1 MTAAEFRRIARGT
14 DMQHLDLQVIDQ
26 ALQWV
31 ADEHEVWFCT
41 VLSTYG
47 SAPRAPGALLVARAN
62 GAHVGSLSGGCVE
75 EEFLASLAQGEL
87 QAPAQIVRYGETDD
101 DRRRLRLPCGGIL
114 QVLVEHHRPTPTWHS
129 HLRTLQATLLGQQR
143 LLRRVDLTSGAAD
156 LLPDHGGEQTCLK
169 GEQVDIRIGP
179 ALRLLLAG
187 VSPVAQACASFARA
201 LGCEVIACDPREE
214 MQGTLIEGIEVQPVL
229 PSVFI
234 ASGACHEA
242 TAVVA
247 LTHDP
252 RIDDLALMEA
262 VRTPAFYIGAMGSRQ
277 TSAKR
282 AERLQR
288 VGGLDEKQIERIHM
302 PIGLDLGSKT
312 PAEIALSV
320 MADVLRVY
328 RGKTRE
334 AL

>member
-1 MTAAEFRRIARGT
+1 
-14 DMQHLDLQVIDQ
+14 MQLLDLQVLEH
-26 ALQWV
+26 ALEWEAQG
-31 ADEHEVWFCT
+31 DDVWFCT

-47 SAPRAPGALLVARAN
+47 SAPRAPGALLVARAD
-62 GAHVGSLSGGCVE
+62 GAYKGSLSGGCVE
-75 EEFLASLAQGEL
+75 EEFLASLAQGDL

-101 DRRRLRLPCGGIL
+101 DRRRLRLPCGGVL
-114 QVLVEHHRPTPTWHS
+114 QVLVEHHQPSAAWRN
-129 HLRTLQATLLGQQR
+129 HLLTIQATLQGQRR
-143 LLRRVDLTSGAAD
+143 LVRRVDLTTGAAE
-156 LLPDHGGEQTCLK
+156 LLEDRGGEQTSVN

-187 VSPVAQACASFARA
+187 VSPVAQVCADFARA
-201 LGCEVIACDPREE
+201 LGWEVIACDPRDE
-214 MQGTLIEGIEVQPVL
+214 MQGVLVEGVEVRPVL

-234 ASGACHEA
+234 ASGECHEA

-288 VGGLDEKQIERIHM
+288 VGGLNTEEIDRIHM
-302 PIGLDLGSKT
+302 PIGLNLGSKT

-328 RGKTRE
+328 RGKARE
-334 AL
+334 GL

>member
-1 MTAAEFRRIARGT
+1 
-14 DMQHLDLQVIDQ
+14 MQHLDLQVIEQ
-26 ALQWV
+26 ALHWV
-31 ADEHEVWFCT
+31 RGGHELWLCT

-47 SAPRAPGALLVARAN
+47 SAPRAPGALLVARAD

-75 EEFLASLAQGEL
+75 EEFLHSLAQGEL
-87 QAPAQIVRYGETDD
+87 RAPAQIIRYGESDD

-114 QVLVEHHRPTPTWHS
+114 QVLVEHHVPS
-129 HLRTLQATLLGQQR
+129 EALANHLEALQAALQGQRR
-143 LLRRVDLTSGAAD
+143 LLRRVNLTTGGAE

-169 GEQVDIRIGP
+169 DEHAEIRVGP

-187 VSPVAQACASFARA
+187 VSPVAQASAGFARA
-201 LGCEVIACDPREE
+201 LGSEVIACDPREE
-214 MQGTLIEGIEVQPVL
+214 VQGMLIEGIEIKPVL
-229 PSVFI
+229 PSMFI
-234 ASGACHEA
+234 ASGGCHEA

-277 TSAKR
+277 TSSKR

-288 VGGLDEKQIERIHM
+288 VGGLSLEQIERIHM

-328 RGKTRE
+328 RGKARD

>member
-1 MTAAEFRRIARGT
+1 
-14 DMQHLDLQVIDQ
+14 MQHLDLQVIDQ

-47 SAPRAPGALLVARAN
+47 SAPRAPGALLVARAD

-214 MQGTLIEGIEVQPVL
+214 MQGTLIEGIEVQPVS

>member
-1 MTAAEFRRIARGT
+1 
-14 DMQHLDLQVIDQ
+14 MQHLDLQVIDQ

-47 SAPRAPGALLVARAN
+47 SAPRAPGALLVARAD

-143 LLRRVDLTSGAAD
+143 LLRRVELTSGAAD

-288 VGGLDEKQIERIHM
+288 VGGLDKKQIERIHM

>member
-1 MTAAEFRRIARGT
+1 
-14 DMQHLDLQVIDQ
+14 MQQLDLQVIDK

-31 ADEHEVWFCT
+31 ADGHDVWLCT

-47 SAPRAPGALLVARAN
+47 SAPRAPGALLIARAD

-75 EEFLASLAQGEL
+75 EEFLASLAQGDL
-87 QAPAQIVRYGETDD
+87 QAPAQIIRYGETDD
-101 DRRRLRLPCGGIL
+101 DRRRLRLPCGGVL
-114 QVLVEHHRPTPTWHS
+114 QVLVEHHRPSEAWRE
-129 HLRTLQATLLGQQR
+129 HLLTLQAALQGQRR
-143 LLRRVDLTSGAAD
+143 LLRRVDLTTGEAE
-156 LLPDHGGEQTCLK
+156 LLPDQGGKQTRICGEQA
-169 GEQVDIRIGP
+169 EIRIGP

-214 MQGTLIEGIEVQPVL
+214 MHGMLIEGIEVQPVL

-234 ASGACHEA
+234 EAGGCHES

-288 VGGLDEKQIERIHM
+288 VGGLSAEQIERIHM

-328 RGKTRE
+328 RGKSRD

>member
-1 MTAAEFRRIARGT
+1 
-14 DMQHLDLQVIDQ
+14 MQQLDLQVIDK
-26 ALQWV
+26 ALEWL
-31 ADEHEVWFCT
+31 ADGHDLWFCT
-41 VLSTYG
+41 VMSTYG
-47 SAPRAPGALLVARAN
+47 SAPRAPGALLVARADS
-62 GAHVGSLSGGCVE
+62 AYAGSLSGGCVE
-75 EEFLASLAQGEL
+75 EEFLASLAQGDL
-87 QAPAQIVRYGETDD
+87 QAPAQLVRYGETDD
-101 DRRRLRLPCGGIL
+101 DRRRLRLPCGGVL
-114 QVLVEHHRPTPTWHS
+114 QVLVEHHRPSEPWRE
-129 HLRTLQATLLGQQR
+129 HLLTFRAALQGQRR
-143 LLRRVDLTSGAAD
+143 LLRRVNLTTGDAQ
-156 LLPDHGGEQTCLK
+156 LLPDPGGQQTRIHDEQA
-169 GEQVDIRIGP
+169 EIRVGP

-187 VSPVAQACASFARA
+187 VSPVAQACAAFARS

-214 MQGTLIEGIEVQPVL
+214 MQGMLIEGVEVQPVL

-234 ASGACHEA
+234 EAGGCHEA

-262 VRTPAFYIGAMGSRQ
+262 VRTPAFYIGAMGSLQ
-277 TSAKR
+277 TSVKR

-288 VGGLDEKQIERIHM
+288 VGGLNAEQIERIHM

-328 RGKTRE
+328 RGKPRE
-334 AL
+334 SL

>member
-1 MTAAEFRRIARGT
+1 
-14 DMQHLDLQVIDQ
+14 MQQLDLQVIDR
-26 ALQWV
+26 ALQLD
-31 ADEHEVWFCT
+31 ADGHDVWFCT

-47 SAPRAPGALLVARAN
+47 SAPRAPGALLVARED
-62 GAHVGSLSGGCVE
+62 GAYAGSLSGGCVE
-75 EEFLASLAQGEL
+75 EEFLASLAQGDF

-114 QVLVEHHRPTPTWHS
+114 QVLVEHHRPSEAWRE
-129 HLRTLQATLLGQQR
+129 HLLTFQAALQGQRR
-143 LLRRVDLTSGAAD
+143 LLRRVDLTTGIAE
-156 LLPDHGGEQTCLK
+156 LLPDQGGEQTRIER
-169 GEQVDIRIGP
+169 EQAEIRIGP

-214 MQGTLIEGIEVQPVL
+214 MQGMLIEGIEVQPVL

-234 ASGACHEA
+234 EAGGCHEA

-288 VGGLDEKQIERIHM
+288 VGGLSAEQIERIHM

-328 RGKTRE
+328 RGKSRDT
-334 AL
+334 L

>member
-1 MTAAEFRRIARGT
+1 
-14 DMQHLDLQVIDQ
+14 MQHLDLQVIDQ

-47 SAPRAPGALLVARAN
+47 SAPRAPGALLVARAD

-114 QVLVEHHRPTPTWHS
+114 QVLVEHHRPNPTWHS

-288 VGGLDEKQIERIHM
+288 VGGLDKKQIERIHM
-302 PIGLDLGSKT
+302 PIGLNLGSKT